1 MQTTVKNRGDSQG
14 KSAPA
19 GTGVGSDEMPPEAEP
34 ISARG
39 LEILRVLKAG
49 GRFAVEIGATQ
60 GAAVEA
66 LFAAAG
72 ADEIATHRDL
82 AGKDRVVAGT
92 KKPLGKAEPNR

>member
-39 LEILRVLKAG
+39 LEILRVLNDVFNTLPAEAGDWADAGQANRVPVGAG
-49 GRFAVEIGATQ
+49 GF
-60 GAAVEA
+60 
-66 LFAAAG
+66 
-72 ADEIATHRDL
+72 
-82 AGKDRVVAGT
+82 
-92 KKPLGKAEPNR
+92 